1 MPKLKSHSG
10 TKDRVKI
17 TKTGKTLTRIS
28 FGNHFL
34 EKKRASRKRTYA
46 GMQEIT
52 GKVKKN
58 IKRKLGAA

>member
-17 TKTGKTLTRIS
+17 TKTGKALTRRS
-28 FGNHFL
+28 FGTHFQ

-52 GKVKKN
+52 GKIKKN